1 MCVCV
6 QEAVPEYYCDLSY
19 MYVCV
24 QESVPDY
31 CCDISYIYVSRCAGV
46 SACVLLRYI
55 MYVCVCVYR
64 PNGKY
69 FRKFLPGRRSLRGA
83 SLSNVLCVVLS
94 PVTFWPAGPAV
105 LLLLSGAWVL
115 PLSTRGCCANFLLSP
130 PADRRDAPSL
140 SPPPPPGIPPPPP
153 PAFLTTHSLFVFCD
167 SSRR

>member
-55 MYVCVCVYR
+55 MYVCVCVCTG
-64 PNGKY
+64 PME
-69 FRKFLPGRRSLRGA
+69 S
-83 SLSNVLCVVLS
+83 
-94 PVTFWPAGPAV
+94 TFE
-105 LLLLSGAWVL
+105 
-115 PLSTRGCCANFLLSP
+115 NFCL
-130 PADRRDAPSL
+130 
-140 SPPPPPGIPPPPP
+140 G
-153 PAFLTTHSLFVFCD
+153 VGV
-167 SSRR
+167 